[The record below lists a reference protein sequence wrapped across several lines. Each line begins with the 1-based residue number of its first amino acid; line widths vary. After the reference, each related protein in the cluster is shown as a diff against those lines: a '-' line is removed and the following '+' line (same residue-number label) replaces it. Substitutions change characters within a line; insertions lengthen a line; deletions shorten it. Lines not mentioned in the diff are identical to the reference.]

1 MLYYLFI
8 KFIDKIIYNY
18 IKFKIKIKFIIF
30 LIGNIIIFTI
40 RFFINYN
47 YYIKKLLLLLK
58 YH

>member
-30 LIGNIIIFTI
+30 LIGNIIIFTV